1 MEKKKIDFAIKID
14 KMVYTDPRNKKKLP
28 IPIKLKEL

>member
-14 KMVYTDPRNKKKLP
+14 KMVYTDPRKRRNYQFL
-28 IPIKLKEL
+28 